1 MSKVLNFLAKT
12 NDVILC
18 VVNKWW
24 RPTGYVVII
33 AAMAANTIFIPF
45 LTKTGVPLKELSVL
59 ILAFA
64 PLAGLRTYEK
74 MKDPNDPLGQDPNG
88 PSKNEADAN

>member
-1 MSKVLNFLAKT
+1 MKLKDILAFLNDTVLCF
-12 NDVILC
+12 
-18 VVNKWW
+18 VNKWW

-33 AAMAANTIFIPF
+33 GAMAANTILIPL

-74 MKDPNDPLGQDPNG
+74 MKDPNDPLGQDPQG
-88 PSKNEADAN
+88 PSKNQADEN